1 MAKKVDAQ
9 TILAGHRISLKSVRR
24 SNGTI
29 DQYYSIQFTYPKGT
43 KRQFTGG
50 SEQEVREKV
59 YTFFNVSLMTFK
71 ELYEKWQTDQEL
83 SESEAK
89 KMRAAR
95 YGFMRYVYWLGD
107 KIAADVTPE
116 DILEAGKKHIA
127 SGCKTG
133 SANTQ
138 IRNIVHMYEY
148 GIKRGLV
155 STNPA
160 KSVKRFRTQETVFE
174 REFLSDRQI
183 YEFLK
188 NCNDLREY
196 IFAVYFI
203 CGINL
208 ERLLP
213 LRWKDIGF
221 DDHRIDISRRME
233 NRKSFDIIELERT
246 EKVILE
252 EPKMAFDYLKLE
264 LRKQSRDLRIPED
277 DLKNSERFII
287 THPGTDRNTS
297 RHAFYLRLDD
307 FLRRKTEA
315 SYRAG
320 DITFTSAVYAF
331 KAECDMPSVASIIG
345 YGKTIEMF
353 RNPEKYELYERTKSR
368 NVNDYFDKLY
378 FGEQEEN

>member
-83 SESEAK
+83 SESEEK

-127 SGCKTG
+127 SGHKTR

-148 GIKRGLV
+148 GIKRSLV
-155 STNPA
+155 SINPA

-188 NCNDLREY
+188 NCNDLKGY
-196 IFAVYFI
+196 MFDVYFI
-203 CGINL
+203 CGIDM

-213 LRWKDIGF
+213 LRW
-221 DDHRIDISRRME
+221 
-233 NRKSFDIIELERT
+233 
-246 EKVILE
+246 
-252 EPKMAFDYLKLE
+252 
-264 LRKQSRDLRIPED
+264 
-277 DLKNSERFII
+277 
-287 THPGTDRNTS
+287 
-297 RHAFYLRLDD
+297 
-307 FLRRKTEA
+307 
-315 SYRAG
+315 
-320 DITFTSAVYAF
+320 
-331 KAECDMPSVASIIG
+331 
-345 YGKTIEMF
+345 
-353 RNPEKYELYERTKSR
+353 
-368 NVNDYFDKLY
+368 
-378 FGEQEEN
+378 